1 MNFFQHQ
8 EQARRASRRLI
19 WLFAISVLAIVI
31 AVNLAVGFIYLSSI
45 KATGPGFAHVT
56 GGALQLRA
64 GGVPLGLIV
73 VTTLGVLL
81 LVGGGT
87 AYQTLALRAG
97 GEKVASMVG
106 GRPVDPSTRDLLERR
121 LLNVVEEMAL
131 ASGVSMPRVYVL
143 DDQQTINAF
152 AAGHS
157 PNDAVVAVTRGTLTR
172 LSRDEL
178 QGVIGHE
185 FSHILNGD
193 MALNLRLIGV
203 LHGLL
208 VLALAGR
215 MLMEVGGR
223 SGSARSSRDSGSA
236 VLAMLGLGLVL
247 WLLGYLGVLCGR
259 IIKASVS
266 RQREYLAD
274 ASAVQFT
281 RNPEGIG
288 GALRKIGGAVESSR
302 AEGGAGS
309 AIHHPQAESLSHM
322 FMAPARASFAAGLL
336 ATHPPLADRVK
347 RIYGRGMTWLAAPE
361 QPLALAMAEAA
372 APPAVAHFAQ
382 SPLAALVQAAP
393 APEQL
398 VAQVGTAAALAPAL
412 APASA
417 AELPGHAALAQLH
430 EAAIDSTRAQW
441 VIFAL
446 LIDKAHDVRAQQRQL
461 FTEAFGAGAAQSL
474 DELHEQ
480 VQRLAPGQRL
490 PLAERAVP
498 TLKKLGGADRER
510 VLRIAHALI
519 VADGRVTLMEFLL
532 FTVLKR
538 RIGPEAGRAVPVRY
552 PRLEPLAAD
561 VSLVLSLIAAL
572 RLPDA
577 PQRAFEAGAAALPE
591 LRLART
597 EAESIALD
605 AVGAALGRLNQ
616 LAPLAKPAF
625 IKACAAAAL
634 VGGSTH
640 WKAGS
645 CLRTVCAAIDA
656 PLPPLIDAAS
666 PEAASREAA

>member
-8 EQARRASRRLI
+8 EQAHRASRRLI

-31 AVNLAVGFIYLSSI
+31 AVNLVVGFIYLSSI
-45 KATGPGFAHVT
+45 KAAGPGFAYVT

-64 GGVPLGLIV
+64 GGVPFGLFAA
-73 VTTLGVLL
+73 TTLGVLL

-97 GEKVASMVG
+97 GEKVVSMVG

-223 SGSARSSRDSGSA
+223 SGSARSSRNSGSA
-236 VLAMLGLGLVL
+236 VLAMLGLGLAL
-247 WLLGYLGVLCGR
+247 WLLGYMGVLCGR

-336 ATHPPLADRVK
+336 ATHPPLAERVK
-347 RIYGRGMTWLAAPE
+347 RIYGRSVAWLAAPE
-361 QPLALAMAEAA
+361 QPLALAMAEAS
-372 APPAVAHFAQ
+372 APPAAAHFAQ
-382 SPLAALVQAAP
+382 SPVAAMVQAAP
-393 APEQL
+393 APDQL
-398 VAQVGTAAALAPAL
+398 VAQVGNTVAVPAMTAA
-412 APASA
+412 
-417 AELPGHAALAQLH
+417 ETPGTAALVRLH

-461 FTEAFGAGAAQSL
+461 FTEALGAGAAQSL

-498 TLKKLGGADRER
+498 TLKKLGGADRDR

-519 VADGRVTLMEFLL
+519 RADGRVTLMEFLL

-561 VSLVLSLIAAL
+561 VGLVLSLIAAL

-597 EAESIALD
+597 ESESIALD
-605 AVGAALGRLNQ
+605 AVGAALTRLNQ

-625 IKACAAAAL
+625 IKACAAAAFAD
-634 VGGSTH
+634 GSTH
-640 WKAGS
+640 WKAAS

-656 PLPPLIDAAS
+656 PLPPLL
-666 PEAASREAA
+666 EAASLEAA

>member
-8 EQARRASRRLI
+8 EQARRASRRLVA
-19 WLFAISVLAIVI
+19 LFMLSLIAIVI
-31 AVNLAVGFIYLSSI
+31 AVNIVVGFIYLASVN
-45 KATGPGFAHVT
+45 AAGPGFVHIT
-56 GGALQLRA
+56 GGALQLPA
-64 GGVPLGLIV
+64 SGVPFGVIV
-73 VTTLGVLL
+73 TTTLGVLL

-97 GEKVASMVG
+97 GEKVATMVG

-131 ASGVSMPRVYVL
+131 ASGVTMPRVYVL

-157 PNDAVVAVTRGTLTR
+157 PNEAVVAVTRGTLTR
-172 LSRDEL
+172 LTRDEL

-236 VLAMLGLGLVL
+236 VMAMLGLGLAL

-281 RNPEGIG
+281 RNPDGIG
-288 GALRKIGGAVESSR
+288 GALRKIGGAVESVH

-309 AIHHPQAESLSHM
+309 AIHHAQAESLSHM
-322 FMAPARASFAAGLL
+322 FMAPARVSFAAGWM
-336 ATHPPLADRVK
+336 ATHPPLTERVK
-347 RIYGRGMTWLAAPE
+347 RIFGRSMVWLAAPE
-361 QPLALAMAEAA
+361 QPLALAMAEAS
-372 APPAVAHFAQ
+372 APPAVAHISG
-382 SPLAALVQAAP
+382 SPVSALVQSVP
-393 APEQL
+393 SPEHV
-398 VAQVGTAAALAPAL
+398 VAQVGTPAALAPAM
-412 APASA
+412 S
-417 AELPGHAALAQLH
+417 
-430 EAAIDSTRAQW
+430 EAASGAAFVRLHQAITDSLRAQW
-441 VIFAL
+441 VVFAL
-446 LIDKAHDVRAQQRQL
+446 LIDKAHEVRAQQRQL
-461 FTEAFGAGAAQSL
+461 VTEAFGAGAAQML
-474 DELHEQ
+474 EGLHED
-480 VQRLAPGQRL
+480 VQQLAPGQRL

-498 TLKKLGGADRER
+498 TLKKLGVADRER

-519 VADGRVTLMEFLL
+519 AADGRVTLMEFML
-532 FTVLKR
+532 FTVLKH
-538 RIGPEAGRAVPVRY
+538 RIGRDAGRAVPVKYARV
-552 PRLEPLAAD
+552 EPLAAD
-561 VSLVLSLIAAL
+561 IGLVLSLIAAL
-572 RLPDA
+572 RLPEN
-577 PQRAFEAGAAALPE
+577 PKRAFDAGAAALTN
-591 LRLART
+591 LDLTHT
-597 EAESIALD
+597 EAELISLD
-605 AVGAALGRLNQ
+605 AVGDAFMRLNQ
-616 LAPLAKPAF
+616 LAPLAKPAL

-634 VGGSTH
+634 VDGSAN
-640 WKAGS
+640 WKAASG
-645 CLRTVCAAIDA
+645 LRTVCAAIDA
-656 PLPPLIDAAS
+656 PLPPMIDIAS
-666 PEAASREAA
+666 LEVA